1 LHYQI
6 GPMTFKKLLFLL
18 TVLLSFSAQAQEKV
32 FTIHQ
37 FQARNEFQEWGKREY
52 VCNQFAAFSPDKINL
67 EVDKNYQLTIIS
79 KTDLPDNGIIYLCR
93 DEKSNPVTVML
104 IDKIKM
110 YLYTN
115 TKRFLINFGPEKM
128 VKQLADSD

>member
-1 LHYQI
+1 
-6 GPMTFKKLLFLL
+6 MTFKNLLFLL
-18 TVLLSFSAQAQEKV
+18 TVLLSFIAQGQDKV
-32 FTIHQ
+32 FPIHQ
-37 FQARNEFQEWGKREY
+37 FQARNEAQEWGKRQY
-52 VCNQFAAFSPDKINL
+52 VCNQFAAFYSDKINV

-79 KTDLPDNGIIYLCR
+79 KTDLPDNGTIYLCQ

-115 TKRFLINFGPEKM
+115 TKRFLINFGPEKIA
-128 VKQLADSD
+128 K